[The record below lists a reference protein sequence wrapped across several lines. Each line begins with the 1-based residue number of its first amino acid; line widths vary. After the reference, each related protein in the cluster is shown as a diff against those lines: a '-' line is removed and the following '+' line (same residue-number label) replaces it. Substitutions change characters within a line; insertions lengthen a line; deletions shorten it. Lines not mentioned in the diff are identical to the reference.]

1 MSVLKTRIASA
12 AVLIPLVAIL
22 VWAGGWYL
30 AAGLAL
36 AGVLATVE
44 YLALVRS
51 AGLRPTTVASLAFVP
66 LAVLDAQLPDL
77 GIIRW
82 AVFLLAAASLSV
94 EVFHSNREGSL
105 NSWGTTVAGL
115 YIGLGI
121 SYFVSLRALDN
132 GLLWVGLAMVGTWIS
147 DTGAYLAGSRWGRRR
162 LAPAISPS
170 KSWEGVYGGLLTGV
184 LTVWAIAW
192 LGLGLAHWQGL
203 VLGLVLVLA
212 ATLGDLAESVIKRQV
227 GAKDSGALIP
237 GHGGML
243 DRIDSLLFVAPAV
256 YYMALLLT
264 GSG

>member
-1 MSVLKTRIASA
+1 MLKRRIASA

-30 AAGLAL
+30 AAGLAI
-36 AGVLATVE
+36 AGVLATAE
-44 YLALVRS
+44 YLALLRTV
-51 AGLRPTTVASLAFVP
+51 GLRPMALASLAFVP
-66 LAVLDAQLPDL
+66 LAILDAQLPGS
-77 GIIRW
+77 GIVRW
-82 AVFLLAAASLSV
+82 SVLLLATAGLSV

-105 NSWGTTVAGL
+105 NSWGTMVAGL
-115 YIGLGI
+115 YIGLGL
-121 SYFVSLRALDN
+121 SYFVSLRALDR
-132 GLLWVGLAMVGTWIS
+132 GLVWVALALVGTWIS

-170 KSWEGVYGGLLTGV
+170 KSWEGVYGGLVTGV
-184 LTVWAIAW
+184 VTVWAVSW

-203 VLGLVLVLA
+203 LLGAVLVAA

-256 YYMALLLT
+256 YYVALLLT
-264 GSG
+264 RSG